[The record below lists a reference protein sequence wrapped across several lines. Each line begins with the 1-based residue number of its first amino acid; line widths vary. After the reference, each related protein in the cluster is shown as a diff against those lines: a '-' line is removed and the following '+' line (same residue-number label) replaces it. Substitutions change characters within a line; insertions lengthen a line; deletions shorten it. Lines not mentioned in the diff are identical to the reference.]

1 MKSLNLLAV
10 AQAALA
16 ISLVVLAMAVV
27 VPPPRSA
34 RTIAARSA
42 PRSSV
47 PDRDIVPTEER
58 WRDESAPP
66 SERAAA
72 AIARYDG
79 NRTATPDRTASNE
92 SPSLRRSTKPRPVS
106 RERATP
112 RPPVERVAERER
124 TFDAPPRREPLTEKD
139 EDRTLPPA
147 PVEPLAPVETAEA
160 DTAADPHAPRVE
172 LGPVDDT
179 INGIR
184 YRHRTT
190 KSFAAALSGTND
202 EKWVN
207 MRIVVEQPEPRS
219 VAGEAT
225 APSGDS
231 TAATRLDARLDV
243 LKSQLEAVAREQE
256 MRQQLQMERTTR
268 IIERQQHS
276 TQLLDIERRLLEL
289 RTEMSTQKSQQT
301 PAAPPTPQP
310 TGAVES
316 SHEIYEEMQPP
327 IIQRTSA
334 EVVVTE
340 VTDSRR
346 RLPQISP
353 GPSSQLS
360 DPHAGG
366 PYGGHRIPMARHR
379 EILPH
384 PIEAPTPPNVAQSE
398 SGGETETSVE
408 TESPN
413 AADLPAPSTAMP
425 ATMIDAIPE
434 NLFDEAP
441 PATAPPEFPA
451 SPVVAPSRAATA
463 APVAN
468 PTPVPAPLNNETST
482 ARPIAG
488 PNAVDNKAVASAQYH
503 RARDLLSEGN
513 VAQARQHCDQ
523 AIELDPELGD
533 ARRLRQEIEVA
544 LRKPQRTLF
553 NWPRRS
559 R

>member
-1 MKSLNLLAV
+1 MKQLNLLAV

-34 RTIAARSA
+34 RTIAARSV
-42 PRSSV
+42 PRTSV
-47 PDRDIVPTEER
+47 PDRDIAPADER
-58 WRDESAPP
+58 WRDESVPP

-79 NRTATPDRTASNE
+79 NRTTTPDRTAPNE

-106 RERATP
+106 RDRATP

-124 TFDAPPRREPLTEKD
+124 TFDAPPRREPLVEKE

-160 DTAADPHAPRVE
+160 ENAADPQAPRVE

-207 MRIVVEQPEPRS
+207 MRIVVEQPEPRR
-219 VAGEAT
+219 VAGEAA
-225 APSGDS
+225 APAGDS
-231 TAATRLDARLDV
+231 TAAARLDARLDV

-256 MRQQLQMERTTR
+256 VRQQLQMERTTR

-289 RTEMSTQKSQQT
+289 RTEISTQKSQQT

-310 TGAVES
+310 TGAIES
-316 SHEIYEEMQPP
+316 SHEIDEEMQPP

-334 EVVVTE
+334 EVVVTA
-340 VTDSRR
+340 VTDSGR

-353 GPSSQLS
+353 GPSSQLA
-360 DPHAGG
+360 DPNAGG

-384 PIEAPTPPNVAQSE
+384 PIEAPAPPDVAPPE
-398 SGGETETSVE
+398 SDTEAGEPIESAPPAATEVSA
-408 TESPN
+408 PP
-413 AADLPAPSTAMP
+413 AAGPAS
-425 ATMIDAIPE
+425 MIDAIPE
-434 NLFDEAP
+434 NLFDETTP
-441 PATAPPEFPA
+441 PTAPPEFPTEAFAAQNRAASASSDAGLMPIPAPAAHGA
-451 SPVVAPSRAATA
+451 SP
-463 APVAN
+463 
-468 PTPVPAPLNNETST
+468 

-513 VAQARQHCDQ
+513 AAQARQHCDR